1 MKIVIAILALFCVLL
16 LYHVWNMKKQM
27 RQMREELKNT
37 RDKDYN
43 RYITLQ
49 LMDKDLSDLAAEMN
63 QNLEYQQQLKMET
76 EKSELQLR
84 QSISDIAHDLR
95 TPITVIKGN
104 LQMLKSRE
112 DLQDKEKEYL
122 SICSEKT
129 DTLKSMVDEF
139 FELSYLESEDTEVLL
154 KKTDMTEFLAHFILG
169 HEAIIL
175 EKGLEPKIE
184 LPEKSIFAKV
194 DDQLMTRMLENLF
207 NNILKH
213 ASGNF
218 GIALR
223 EINLKDS
230 QQTTKR
236 NGGGVSG
243 INPEEAKTSCVQ
255 IDFSN
260 LVSADENF
268 DLAHLFDR
276 TYRGNKA
283 RTGGGPGGLGLYIV
297 KILAEKQNATATAKL
312 QGRELHVYINIP
324 I

>member
-1 MKIVIAILALFCVLL
+1 MKIVISILAVFCVLL
-16 LYHVWNMKKQM
+16 LLHIWNMKKQM
-27 RQMREELKNT
+27 RQMSEELKNT

-63 QNLEYQQQLKMET
+63 KNLEYQQQLKMET

-104 LQMLKSRE
+104 LQMLKKRE

-213 ASGNF
+213 ATGQF

-223 EINLKDS
+223 EINPKTDAIFVKGNEPAAPNNK
-230 QQTTKR
+230 T
-236 NGGGVSG
+236 
-243 INPEEAKTSCVQ
+243 EEAKAPSVQ

-260 LVSADENF
+260 QVSADENF

-324 I
+324 V